1 LIVAALM
8 RNAFHL
14 DGCRLGRV
22 PGRHSP
28 VFEENLLV
36 HRIHA
41 AALGHRI
48 GLGAALLFGL
58 FATGCGSGGPTMGR
72 VSGTVKVDGQ
82 PLNKGTV
89 TFISTDSQRPN
100 ATGTISPLGVYTLQT
115 TEPGDG
121 AVVGSYKVAISDVDS
136 NALNTALPGMPA
148 PVSKSAI
155 PKTYLDANTSGL
167 TADVVSGSNTKDFE
181 LKKAVGK

>member
-1 LIVAALM
+1 L
-8 RNAFHL
+8 HL

-41 AALGHRI
+41 ATLGYRIVLGVALG
-48 GLGAALLFGL
+48 FGL
-58 FATGCGSGGPTMGR
+58 FATGCGASGPTMGR

-82 PLNKGTV
+82 PLTKGTV
-89 TFISTDSQRPN
+89 TFIATDGQRPN
-100 ATGTISPLGVYTLQT
+100 ATGTISSSGTYTLQT

-136 NALNTALPGMPA
+136 STLNTALPGMPP

-155 PKTYLDANTSGL
+155 SKVYLDANSSGL
-167 TADVVSGSNTKDFE
+167 TANVEAGSNTKDFE
-181 LKKAVGK
+181 LKKAGAK